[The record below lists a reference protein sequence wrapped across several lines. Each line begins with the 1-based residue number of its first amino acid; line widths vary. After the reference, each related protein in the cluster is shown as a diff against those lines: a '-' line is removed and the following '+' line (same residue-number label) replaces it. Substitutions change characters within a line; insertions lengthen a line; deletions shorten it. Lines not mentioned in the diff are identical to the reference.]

1 MKTHLCTVN
10 FLEYE
15 TTYKGRKTQKQ
26 KAKPSIYWGKK
37 KYIEKHDKGENLN
50 IGYIPL

>member
-1 MKTHLCTVN
+1 MKQLTRAEKPRN
-10 FLEYE
+10 
-15 TTYKGRKTQKQ
+15 RKQSQAFTE
-26 KAKPSIYWGKK
+26 K